1 MEILSVAD
9 RDRSVTCVRGSG
21 ISSSISSELRIVP
34 GPHAAVDASVAGY
47 LTPKVLSMTVYYCPV
62 PLSAVIVFRSPP
74 PIRPHPSLPAL
85 CFCWPNNP
93 SCESASELLL
103 RGLKIPAP

>member
-1 MEILSVAD
+1 MKILSVAD
-9 RDRSVTCVRGSG
+9 RDRGVTSVQGSG

-47 LTPKVLSMTVYYCPV
+47 RTPKVLSMTVYYCPV

-74 PIRPHPSLPAL
+74 LPPLPPAL